1 MINDFFSNIIANNTT
16 IPVIMTDVNNN
27 LLSSLNVK
35 EPSTHVDKFYKKE
48 IERFKRKNPPIE
60 VRLDNTIQ
68 YIYYDDSYLLKEL
81 RYFPYVQ
88 MGVIIIFLIV
98 VYLAFSATKKAEQ
111 NQVWVG
117 LSKETAHQ
125 LGTPISSLLA
135 WLELLKAK
143 YDDKLLQEMGKDVD
157 RLSIIAERFSKIG
170 SAPELKVVNLKEVVQ
185 NATQYISKRT
195 SQKVNIQ
202 CHFLGEEPMLIQL
215 NVPLFEWVIENLC
228 KNAVDAMEGNGE
240 IDIYIQKKHN
250 EYVIDVKDTGKGIE
264 KKQFKTIFNTGF
276 TTKERG
282 WGLGLSLAKR
292 IIEEYHQGKIFVK
305 QSEIKKG
312 TVFRIILKA

>member
-1 MINDFFSNIIANNTT
+1 
-16 IPVIMTDVNNN
+16 
-27 LLSSLNVK
+27 
-35 EPSTHVDKFYKKE
+35 
-48 IERFKRKNPPIE
+48 
-60 VRLDNTIQ
+60 
-68 YIYYDDSYLLKEL
+68 
-81 RYFPYVQ
+81 

-98 VYLAFSATKKAEQ
+98 VYLAFSATKKAKQ